1 MRAISPQFLLIYFE
15 EKGADLFSVGDV
27 LRVDALEI
35 CNGKSI
41 QSLVSYQ
48 YNGHAI
54 AANRIIGSA
63 GVLVFLDIVFNKAD
77 AVALEILAGLLA
89 VAAPDC

>member
-1 MRAISPQFLLIYFE
+1 MS
-15 EKGADLFSVGDV
+15 
-27 LRVDALEI
+27 RVDALEI

-48 YNGHAI
+48 YDGHAI

-77 AVALEILAGLLA
+77 AVALEVLAGPLA
-89 VAAPDC
+89 VAAPGC